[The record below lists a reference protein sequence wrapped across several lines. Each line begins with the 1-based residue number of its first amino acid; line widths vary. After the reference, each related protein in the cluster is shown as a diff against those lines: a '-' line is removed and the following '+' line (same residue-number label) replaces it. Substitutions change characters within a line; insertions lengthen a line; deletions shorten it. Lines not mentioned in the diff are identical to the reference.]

1 MLNQFTLIGRMA
13 KTPQLQTTREGVPY
27 IRFTLAVRRT
37 FKNQSGTYDTDFIQ
51 LVSWNKLAETVAD
64 YCTKGSLISV
74 NGRIQMRSI
83 ETDNQKRLT
92 VPDVIAETVTF
103 LQLKRLENKDQSIHI
118 PPKPATSQEHSSHT
132 NSQKATQQSITLT
145 PETPPSSVDPT
156 QEQQT
161 QSPNSPTSSL

>member
-27 IRFTLAVRRT
+27 IRYTLAVRRT
-37 FKNQSGTYDTDFIQ
+37 FKNQLGNYDTDFIQ

-74 NGRIQMRSI
+74 NGRIQMRSL

-92 VPDVIAETVTF
+92 IPDVIAETVTF
-103 LQLKRLENKDQSIHI
+103 LQLKRLENKNQDVHI
-118 PPKPATSQEHSSHT
+118 PPKPTSYKEQ
-132 NSQKATQQSITLT
+132 NSQIDTQSKPSSEPTF
-145 PETPPSSVDPT
+145 ETPPNIEFPPSEEKT
-156 QEQQT
+156 Q
-161 QSPNSPTSSL
+161 

>member
-1 MLNQFTLIGRMA
+1 MLNQFTLIGRIA
-13 KTPQLQTTREGVPY
+13 KTPQLQTTREGVNY

-37 FKNQSGTYDTDFIQ
+37 FKNQSGTYDTDFVQ

-103 LQLKRLENKDQSIHI
+103 LQLKKLDTKEQTIHI
-118 PPKPATSQEHSSHT
+118 PPKPANSQEQTSHKDTHS
-132 NSQKATQQSITLT
+132 Q
-145 PETPPSSVDPT
+145 PSSSLSSSNQSD
-156 QEQQT
+156 EGQT
-161 QSPNSPTSSL
+161 QSINSPSASI